1 MTSDD
6 MMAFVESE
14 FTELRSRAAHYMAQA
29 DAARKHA
36 DDLQEAHRKHVQT
49 LEGTIR
55 DLSEKLAYQT
65 RRADANWTALCEC
78 RNET

>member
-6 MMAFVESE
+6 LAFVEAERS
-14 FTELRSRAAHYMAQA
+14 ELRSRAAHYMAHA
-29 DAARKHA
+29 DSARKHA
-36 DDLQEAHRKHVQT
+36 DDLQDAHRKHVQT

-55 DLSEKLAYQT
+55 ELSEKLAYQT
-65 RRADANWTALCEC
+65 RRADANWAALCEC

>member
-6 MMAFVESE
+6 LAFVEAERS
-14 FTELRSRAAHYMAQA
+14 ELRSRAAHYMAQA

-36 DDLQEAHRKHVQT
+36 DDLQEAHRKHVQA

-55 DLSEKLAYQT
+55 EITEKLAYQT
-65 RRADANWTALCEC
+65 RRAEANWEALCAC
-78 RNET
+78 RNEET